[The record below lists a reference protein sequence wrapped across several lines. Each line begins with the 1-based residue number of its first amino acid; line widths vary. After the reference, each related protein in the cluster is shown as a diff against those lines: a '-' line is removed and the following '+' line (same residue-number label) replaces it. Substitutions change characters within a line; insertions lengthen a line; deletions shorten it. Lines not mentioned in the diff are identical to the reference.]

1 MDKSIVHISFK
12 FLAHGLNHGLWNNI
26 PNKTVETVLF
36 GILQLWRWIKNMQNL
51 EYHFVWHL
59 FMQPYFF
66 QNKPLGMTITWSL
79 ILFFLSF
86 YFITHF
92 ELNQKARKKEKKM
105 DKSIVHISAHFFTF
119 SPGFKDFLKKCKRW
133 FVVSYVFGKP
143 KTTEFSRN

>member
-1 MDKSIVHISFK
+1 MYKLFQERIYKRSRYKPWAFSFNSIKWKMDKSIVRVSLK
-12 FLAHGLNHGLWNNI
+12 FLAHGLNHGLWKNEL
-26 PNKTVETVLF
+26 PNKNISTVSF

-66 QNKPLGMTITWSL
+66 QNKPLGMTIPWSL

-86 YFITHF
+86 YFITPF
-92 ELNQKARKKEKKM
+92 ELNQKAREKQKKM

-119 SPGFKDFLKKCKRW
+119 L
-133 FVVSYVFGKP
+133 
-143 KTTEFSRN
+143 